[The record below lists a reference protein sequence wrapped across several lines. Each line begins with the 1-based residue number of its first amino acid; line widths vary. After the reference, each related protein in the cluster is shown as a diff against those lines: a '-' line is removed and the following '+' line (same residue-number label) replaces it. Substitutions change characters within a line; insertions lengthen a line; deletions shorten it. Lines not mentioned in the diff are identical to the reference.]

1 MTDTETALDELI
13 NEGPQPIV
21 AMLPQQATKPAFRLI
36 ALGPR
41 TVERTVAVR
50 DTDGFKFV
58 KEKHQVEGGYLLKA
72 YKGHSV
78 YIPSL
83 NELRSRGLDVYVPM
97 INSDND
103 EVVGMTHTS
112 AVTTKQSNKAA

>member
-1 MTDTETALDELI
+1 MSETETALDEFV
-13 NEGPQPIV
+13 NDVPQPIV

-50 DTDGFKFV
+50 DENGFKFV
-58 KEKHQVEGGYLLKA
+58 KKQEQVEGGYLLKA

-83 NELRSRGLDVYVPM
+83 NELRNRGLDVFVPM

-112 AVTTKQSNKAA
+112 SVTSKQSNKAA